1 MRGGEVAP
9 MSDDKYKNQS
19 ELRLEGPLAEEC
31 LKKYK
36 VGQKVELTINAV
48 VEEAVS
54 KNKQPD
60 YGPQHRMT
68 FTVTEKGVE
77 KEEAEEGE
85 KEDNPGSHARA
96 RGRYKK

>member
-1 MRGGEVAP
+1 MSHPEVVG
-9 MSDDKYKNQS
+9 MDKEHKYKNQS

-77 KEEAEEGE
+77 KEEGQM
-85 KEDNPGSHARA
+85 EDNPGSHSRT